1 MCLWTKL
8 AVDVSN
14 ASTLVSVANGVCKR
28 GCECKGGEGGGNDS
42 ACVASFFF
50 FPPKNITTESVDNGK
65 S

>member
-28 GCECKGGEGGGNDS
+28 GCECKGGREGGTIAHAWRPS
-42 ACVASFFF
+42 FF